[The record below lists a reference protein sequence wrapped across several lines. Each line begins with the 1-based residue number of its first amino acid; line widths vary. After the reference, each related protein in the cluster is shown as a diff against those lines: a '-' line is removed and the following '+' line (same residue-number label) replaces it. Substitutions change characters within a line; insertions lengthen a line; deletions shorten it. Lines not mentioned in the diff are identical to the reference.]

1 MANLMAEFLA
11 TAWAV
16 TAAMAP
22 YLLLGFAVAGALSVW
37 LSPAWIARHLGGRGL
52 RPVLMSALCGI
63 PLPLC
68 SCSVLPV
75 GASLRRA
82 GAGPGALAAFL
93 IATPQTGVD
102 SLIVTGRLLS
112 PAFAV
117 FRVLAALLSGVV
129 GGLLVAAFAPGK
141 EMAREDSGSAA
152 ETQAGACH
160 GTTTEPPGP
169 EDADADAPSCCN
181 HGEASSAPPSPAW
194 RRAVRYGF
202 ATLVDDLALPLLAGI
217 AVAALITLAVP
228 PSWIDRWLGQG
239 FLGMVAMMLLGIPMY
254 ICATGSVPVA
264 AALLVKGA
272 SPGAALV
279 FLMTGPAT
287 NAASLAALAKLL
299 GVRATALY
307 LAAVAGTALLAGF
320 LLDATGHAARIRA
333 AATCHPEALTPWE
346 HAAAAVLIALIAASL
361 VRRARRR

>member
-1 MANLMAEFLA
+1 MANLMMEFLA

-82 GAGPGALAAFL
+82 GAGRGALAAFL

-117 FRVLAALLSGVV
+117 FRVLAALLSGIV

-141 EMAREDSGSAA
+141 EMAREDPGPA
-152 ETQAGACH
+152 ETETCACH
-160 GTTTEPPGP
+160 GTTTEPPCP
-169 EDADADAPSCCN
+169 EDIGAVAPSCC

-194 RRAVRYGF
+194 RRALRYGF

-299 GVRATALY
+299 GVHATALY
-307 LAAVAGTALLAGF
+307 LAAVAGTALLAGL

-333 AATCHPEALTPWE
+333 AATCHPESLAPWE
-346 HAAAAVLIALIAASL
+346 HAAAAVLVALIAVSL
-361 VRRARRR
+361 VRRTRHR